1 MLFRTGFHL
10 FYCPVYLNRVH
21 GQSDNWGKSIK
32 LEGNMVAKETRHTP
46 ERFLA
51 NSVEGTP

>member
-21 GQSDNWGKSIK
+21 GQSDTWGKSIK
-32 LEGNMVAKETRHTP
+32 LEGNMVAK
-46 ERFLA
+46 
-51 NSVEGTP
+51 